1 VTTVNAVF
9 DMTYSEAARTPT
21 DALGVPIRT
30 SRHLLPYH
38 NSKILE
44 NACLSDKTGGKIIIY
59 SLVIRPTR
67 HRFSLVIPQPMM
79 THPAVHYLAAL
90 CRPLSLTLAISLF
103 VPLSVGAGETTTTVR
118 PATPAFVIPSERAK
132 HLTELGVDRWLS
144 AGTRGSGI
152 KVAILD
158 TGLRGYKDH
167 LGKSLP
173 AKVTTHSFRKD
184 GNLEDRDSQHG
195 ILCAEV
201 VHALA
206 PDAKLLLANWDTD
219 DPESFLKAVKW
230 ARSEGA
236 NVITCSVIMPHFSD
250 GEGGGTIHEALA
262 QALGTGKERN
272 DVLFFASAGNT
283 AQRHWWGRFHADNDG
298 FHEWKAGVMDN
309 ILTPWGDEKVA
320 VELCCK
326 TGSSYEIVVFD
337 KETGAEV
344 ARTPESNKLKGGSSV
359 LRFDPKSGHNYRL
372 RVRLVGGT
380 EGTFHILALHS
391 GLSEATPAGSVAFP
405 ADGPE
410 VVAVGAVDHDGKR
423 ASYSACGSDVCS
435 SKPDLV
441 APVPFVSSWRERPF
455 AGTSAAS
462 PQAAA
467 LAALVWSRNP
477 DWTAERVR
485 STLGKSA
492 RDLGPPGHDTET
504 GFGVIRLP

>member
-1 VTTVNAVF
+1 VTTQ
-9 DMTYSEAARTPT
+9 
-21 DALGVPIRT
+21 L
-30 SRHLLPYH
+30 
-38 NSKILE
+38 
-44 NACLSDKTGGKIIIY
+44 
-59 SLVIRPTR
+59 
-67 HRFSLVIPQPMM
+67 MM
-79 THPAVHYLAAL
+79 NHPAVRSFAAL
-90 CRPLSLTLAISLF
+90 SRTLSLTLTIVVF
-103 VPLSVGAGETTTTVR
+103 VPLCVFAGETTTAIR
-118 PATPAFVIPSERAK
+118 PTTTSSVIPSERAK

-144 AGTRGSGI
+144 ANTRGSGI

-173 AKVTTHSFRKD
+173 AKVVTHSFRKD
-184 GNLEDRDSQHG
+184 GDLEDRDSQHG

-201 VHALA
+201 VHTLA
-206 PDAKLLLANWDTD
+206 PDAELLLANWDTD

-236 NVITCSVIMPHFSD
+236 NVMPHFSD
-250 GEGGGTIHEALA
+250 GEGGGAIHEALA
-262 QALGTGKERN
+262 QALGNGKERS

-283 AQRHWWGRFHADNDG
+283 AQRHWWGQFHGDADG
-298 FHEWKAGVMDN
+298 YQEWKPGVVDN
-309 ILTPWGDEKVA
+309 VLTPWGDERVA

-326 TGSSYEIVVFD
+326 TGSSYEMVVLD
-337 KETGAEV
+337 SETGAE
-344 ARTPESNKLKGGSSV
+344 AAHTPAANKAKGGSTV
-359 LRFDPKSGHNYRL
+359 LRFEPKSGHNYRL

-380 EGTFHILALHS
+380 AGTFHILALHS

-405 ADGPE
+405 ADGAE
-410 VVAVGAVDHDGKR
+410 VVAVGAVDHGGKR
-423 ASYSACGSDVCS
+423 ASYSACGSDTCR

-485 STLGKSA
+485 TTLGKSA

-504 GFGVIRLP
+504 GYGVIRLP

>member
-1 VTTVNAVF
+1 
-9 DMTYSEAARTPT
+9 
-21 DALGVPIRT
+21 
-30 SRHLLPYH
+30 
-38 NSKILE
+38 
-44 NACLSDKTGGKIIIY
+44 
-59 SLVIRPTR
+59 
-67 HRFSLVIPQPMM
+67 MM
-79 THPAVHYLAAL
+79 THPTVRRLAAL
-90 CRPLSLTLAISLF
+90 SRTLSLTLALVVF
-103 VPLSVGAGETTTTVR
+103 APLGVFASETTTALR
-118 PATPAFVIPSERAK
+118 PTTLPSVLPPERAK

-184 GNLEDRDSQHG
+184 GDLEDRDSQHG

-201 VHALA
+201 VHTLA
-206 PDAKLLLANWDTD
+206 PDAELLLANWDTD

-230 ARSEGA
+230 ARAEGA
-236 NVITCSVIMPHFSD
+236 NIITCSVIMPHFSD
-250 GEGGGTIHEALA
+250 GEGGGTIHEALTK
-262 QALGTGKERN
+262 ALGTGKERS

-283 AQRHWWGRFHADNDG
+283 AQRHWWGRFHGDADG
-298 FHEWKAGVMDN
+298 FHEWKSGVVDN
-309 ILTPWGDEKVA
+309 VLTPWGDERVA

-326 TGSSYEIVVFD
+326 TGSSYEMVVFD
-337 KETGAEV
+337 SETGAEA
-344 ARTPESNKLKGGSSV
+344 ARTPEASKAKGGSTV
-359 LRFDPKSGHNYRL
+359 LRFEPKSGHDYRL

-380 EGTFHILALHS
+380 PGTFHILALHS
-391 GLSEATPAGSVAFP
+391 GLGEATPAGSVAFP
-405 ADGPE
+405 ADGAE
-410 VVAVGAVDHDGKR
+410 VVAVGAVDHAGKR
-423 ASYSACGSDVCS
+423 ASYSACGSEACR

-441 APVPFVSSWRERPF
+441 APVPFISSWRERPF

-485 STLGKSA
+485 TTLGTSA

-504 GFGVIRLP
+504 GYGVIRLP

>member
-1 VTTVNAVF
+1 
-9 DMTYSEAARTPT
+9 MRSGLPT
-21 DALGVPIRT
+21 CP
-30 SRHLLPYH
+30 SRHPLPYH
-38 NSKILE
+38 NSKFRE
-44 NACLSDKTGGKIIIY
+44 NACLSDKPGGRIKIY
-59 SLVIRPTR
+59 SLVFPPTC
-67 HRFSLVIPQPMM
+67 HRVSLATTQLMM
-79 THPAVHYLAAL
+79 THPVVRKHAAL
-90 CRPLSLTLAISLF
+90 CRPLPLTLAIVVF
-103 VPLSVGAGETTTTVR
+103 APFSVSAGETTTAVR
-118 PATPAFVIPSERAK
+118 PTPTPLVIPAERAK
-132 HLTELGVDRWLS
+132 HLSELGVDRWLS

-206 PDAKLLLANWDTD
+206 PDAELLLANWDTD
-219 DPESFLKAVKW
+219 DPESFLNAVKW

-236 NVITCSVIMPHFSD
+236 RVITCSVIMPHFSD
-250 GEGGGTIHEALA
+250 GDGGGAIHEALA
-262 QALGTGKERN
+262 RALGTGKDRN

-283 AQRHWWGRFHADNDG
+283 AQRHWWGRFHANSDG
-298 FHEWKAGVMDN
+298 YQEWKAGVVDN
-309 ILTPWGDEKVA
+309 VLTPWGDERVA

-326 TGSSYEIVVFD
+326 TGSSYEMVVFD
-337 KETGAEV
+337 SETGAEV
-344 ARTPESNKLKGGSSV
+344 ARTPEANKSKGGSTV
-359 LRFDPKSGHNYRL
+359 LRFEPKSGHNYRL

-380 EGTFHILALHS
+380 AETFHILALHS

-405 ADGPE
+405 ADGAE
-410 VVAVGAVDHDGKR
+410 VIAVGAVDYAGKR
-423 ASYSACGSDVCS
+423 ASYSACGSESCR

-485 STLGKSA
+485 TTLGKSA